1 MKASEIMTTHVVR
14 LSPDCTIG
22 EAVRRFEETNF
33 QSFPIVDEK
42 GILIGT
48 LNIWRILRKVIPPYI
63 ASGQLTSVRFAPELE
78 ILHERLGLLRSKPVT
93 TIMNKNP
100 PVIRSDCSVLE
111 CATVMVNAPKKIHV
125 LPVVDEHMK
134 LLGIVTPFDLI
145 KEID

>member
-1 MKASEIMTTHVVR
+1 MRASEIMTTDVVR
-14 LSPDCTIG
+14 LPPECTIG
-22 EAVRRFEETNF
+22 EAVSRFEETGY
-33 QSFPIVDEK
+33 QAFPIVEK
-42 GILIGT
+42 NGVLIGT

-63 ASGQLTSVRFAPELE
+63 ASGQLTNVRFAPDLE
-78 ILHERLGLLRSKPVT
+78 ILHERLGKMRSRPVT